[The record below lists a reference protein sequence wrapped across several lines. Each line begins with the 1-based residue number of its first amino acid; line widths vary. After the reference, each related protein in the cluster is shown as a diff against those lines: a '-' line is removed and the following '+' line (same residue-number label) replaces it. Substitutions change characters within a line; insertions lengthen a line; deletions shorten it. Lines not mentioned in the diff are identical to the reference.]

1 MKLCIENTLNE
12 NASVTIKTCKG
23 IYVSE
28 DTRDFKLNEVRDAMD
43 GVLADVDKL
52 NDAVDFVVGKIEA
65 DTADMSLLD
74 KLKLAI
80 FG

>member
-1 MKLCIENTLNE
+1 M
-12 NASVTIKTCKG
+12 TIKTCKG

-28 DTRDFKLNEVRDAMD
+28 DTRDFKLEKVRDAMD